1 MLARAV
7 SFLSPVPK
15 CANPSRYRRFPN
27 LLTPWSL
34 ASICS
39 NFEVYTTNCKLLML
53 RLYNKHWN
61 DPAKIMSECTTKV
74 SMGFIP
80 TSKGDFAAHAG
91 LRKEVDLGFQ

>member
-1 MLARAV
+1 
-7 SFLSPVPK
+7 
-15 CANPSRYRRFPN
+15 
-27 LLTPWSL
+27 
-34 ASICS
+34 
-39 NFEVYTTNCKLLML
+39 ML

-91 LRKEVDLGFQ
+91 LRKEVELGFQ